1 MGSER
6 SPFLDRIR
14 LQLLGV
20 ATGFVPNLSI
30 KYFYLGELSY
40 RYKVYIGLK
49 NPKSYPAAT
58 GIGQSTRQTEMI
70 PIEGEATTRMIRGTG
85 RLKTDM

>member
-14 LQLLGV
+14 LQRLDA

-30 KYFYLGELSY
+30 KTFYLGELSY
-40 RYKVYIGLK
+40 IMVGSEVMQNRKVLF
-49 NPKSYPAAT
+49 
-58 GIGQSTRQTEMI
+58 
-70 PIEGEATTRMIRGTG
+70 TTADLNLRKLESIMFI
-85 RLKTDM
+85 DV